1 MHYVIVGCGRVGSS
15 LARAIESRGHT
26 VAIIDHD
33 PASFALLSDSFGGKR
48 VRGIGFDRDTLVS
61 AGIEGAA
68 GLAAVSS
75 GDNTNIIAAR
85 VAREEFGLRAVVAR
99 IYDPRRAEVYERL
112 GIATVAA
119 VRWTTAQVMGRLLP
133 GSPHHEYQDISG
145 TLSMISIDA
154 HASWVGRPLSHLE
167 ERTGGRI
174 AHITRLGEGLL
185 PRADLRL
192 QEGDRLH
199 LMVRT
204 ADIPMVESLLL
215 HPREE
220 EGEA

>member
-26 VAIIDHD
+26 VAVVDHD
-33 PASFALLSDSFGGKR
+33 PDSFTLLGDSFRGQR
-48 VRGIGFDRDTLVS
+48 VRGIGFDRDTLRS
-61 AGIEGAA
+61 AGIEQAA

-145 TLSMISIDA
+145 TLSMISVDP
-154 HASWVGRPLSHLE
+154 HPSWVGRPLAQIE
-167 ERTGGRI
+167 ERTGSRI
-174 AHITRLGEGLL
+174 AHITRLGQGLL

-192 QEGDRLH
+192 QDDDRLH
-199 LMVRT
+199 LMVQT
-204 ADIPMVESLLL
+204 VEIPMVESLLL

-220 EGEA
+220 ESEA